1 MTNSMKMQLTLKL
14 YYASSTEIKRL
25 KFLQQQVSKILA
37 KLLKSRN
44 INLLN
49 IISDDIPIQE
59 PAPQKPNTTIQNVID
74 ILEGTEIQSQSED
87 EYETVRIQGFRFL
100 KIYLDFVSMF

>member
-49 IISDDIPIQE
+49 IISDDIPLQE
-59 PAPQKPNTTIQNVID
+59 PAQKPNTTIQNVID

-87 EYETVRIQGFRFL
+87 ENETVRIQNFKF
-100 KIYLDFVSMF
+100 F